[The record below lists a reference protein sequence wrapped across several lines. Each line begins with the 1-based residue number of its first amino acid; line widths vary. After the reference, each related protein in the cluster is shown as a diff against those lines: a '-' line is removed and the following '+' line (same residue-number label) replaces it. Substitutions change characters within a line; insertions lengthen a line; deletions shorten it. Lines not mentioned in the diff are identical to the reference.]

1 MKTQHFLQDL
11 YILTN
16 LPFESV
22 ILVSF
27 HNQENGF
34 CRKTKIRISEREM
47 ESRKLNNSHKLL
59 FQLLSLTRIRFFLKT

>member
-22 ILVSF
+22 ILISF

-34 CRKTKIRISEREM
+34 CRKTKIRISERENGI
-47 ESRKLNNSHKLL
+47 E
-59 FQLLSLTRIRFFLKT
+59 KT